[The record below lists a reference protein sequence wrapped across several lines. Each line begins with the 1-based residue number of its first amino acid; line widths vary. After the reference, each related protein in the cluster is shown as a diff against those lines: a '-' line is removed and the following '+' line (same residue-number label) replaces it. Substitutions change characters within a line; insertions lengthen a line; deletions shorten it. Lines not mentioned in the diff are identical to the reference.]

1 MDFKDSLK
9 QFAERVLALKE
20 NILTE
25 EATKNA
31 FIMPF
36 IQMLG
41 YDVFNP
47 LEVIPEMDCDLIKK
61 KGDKLDYAIMREGE
75 PILLIECKHWQQNL
89 DLHATQLQKYFV
101 ASKAKFGL
109 LTNGIIYRFYADL
122 EKANIMDEV
131 PFLEINLEEIRDTQ
145 IEELKKFHKSYF
157 DVDNILNSASE
168 LKYMS
173 AIKKEIR
180 SEFSDPSQEFVKLLA
195 KRVYE
200 GPVTQKIL
208 EQFTALTQRA
218 LTSHVN
224 DILSERFN
232 IAIQNTNVQAPVAQK
247 AEEPAPQAEDA
258 EAPVAED
265 KPKVVTTEE
274 EMEGFYIVKSICRKV
289 LSPERITY
297 RDAQSYFAV
306 FADDNNRRPICRLYF
321 NSSIKRISTFLNK
334 EETKYDITVLDDI
347 FNYTKQ
353 LQEAAAQ
360 YSNIK

>member
-1 MDFKDSLK
+1 MDFKDQIK
-9 QFAERVLALKE
+9 QFAERIAALKE

-47 LEVIPEMDCDLIKK
+47 MEVIPEMDCDLIKK
-61 KGDKLDYAIMREGE
+61 KGDKLDYAIMQNGE

-109 LTNGIIYRFYADL
+109 LTNGIVFRFYADL
-122 EKANIMDEV
+122 EKENIMDEV
-131 PFLEINLEEIRDTQ
+131 PFLEVNMESLRDTQ

-157 DVDNILNSASE
+157 DIDNILSSASE

-173 AIKKEIR
+173 EIKKVIR
-180 SEFSDPSQEFVKLLA
+180 EEFAEPSAELVKLFT

-200 GPVTQKIL
+200 GTVTQKIL
-208 EQFTALTQRA
+208 DQFMALTKRA
-218 LTSHVN
+218 LASHIN
-224 DILSERFN
+224 DILSERLN
-232 IAIQNTNVQAPVAQK
+232 IAIQGADAPTAPNTAVAKEAENVTSTV
-247 AEEPAPQAEDA
+247 EETESR
-258 EAPVAED
+258 
-265 KPKVVTTEE
+265 KIVTTEE
-274 EMEGFYIVKSICRKV
+274 ELEGFYIVKSICREV
-289 LSPERITY
+289 IDSERITY
-297 RDAQSYFAV
+297 RDAQSYFAI

-321 NSSIKRISTFLNK
+321 NSSNKRISTFGANK
-334 EETKYDITVLDDI
+334 EETKYDITKLDDI
-347 FNYTKQ
+347 FNFAKQ
-353 LQEAAAQ
+353 LKESAAS
-360 YSNIK
+360 YV

>member
-1 MDFKDSLK
+1 MDFKDLIK
-9 QFAERVLALKE
+9 QFAERTSALKE

-47 LEVIPEMDCDLIKK
+47 MEVIPEMDCDLIKK

-109 LTNGIIYRFYADL
+109 LTNGIVYRFYADL
-122 EKANIMDEV
+122 EKENIMDEV
-131 PFLEINLEEIRDTQ
+131 PFLEVNMESLRDAQ

-157 DVDNILNSASE
+157 DVDNILSSANE

-173 AIKKEIR
+173 EIKKVIR
-180 SEFSDPSQEFVKLLA
+180 SEFTDPSAEFVKLLT

-200 GPVTQKIL
+200 GAVTQKIL
-208 EQFTALTQRA
+208 EQFTPLTQRA
-218 LTSHVN
+218 MKSHIN
-224 DILSERFN
+224 DILSERLN
-232 IAIQNTNVQAPVAQK
+232 IAIQDT
-247 AEEPAPQAEDA
+247 
-258 EAPVAED
+258 EAPVRVVTKAEPSAQEVTPQEEPVEE
-265 KPKVVTTEE
+265 KSKVVTTDE
-274 EMEGFYIVKSICRKV
+274 EMEGFYIVKSICRNV
-289 LSPERITY
+289 IESSRITFRY
-297 RDAQSYFAV
+297 AQSYFAI

-321 NSSIKRISTFLNK
+321 NSTNKRISTFGANK
-334 EETKYDITVLDDI
+334 EETKYDITCLDDI
-347 FNYTKQ
+347 FNYAEQ
-353 LQEAAAQ
+353 LKASASLYE
-360 YSNIK
+360 NK

>member
-1 MDFKDSLK
+1 MDFKDQIK
-9 QFAERVLALKE
+9 QFAERISALKE

-47 LEVIPEMDCDLIKK
+47 MEVIPEMDCDLIKK
-61 KGDKLDYAIMREGE
+61 KGDKLDYAIIQNGE

-109 LTNGIIYRFYADL
+109 LTNGIVFRFYADL
-122 EKANIMDEV
+122 EKENIMDQV
-131 PFLEINLEEIRDTQ
+131 PFLEVNMETLRDSQ

-157 DVDNILNSASE
+157 DVDNILSSASE

-173 AIKKEIR
+173 EIKKVIR
-180 SEFSDPSQEFVKLLA
+180 AEFADPSAELVKLFT

-200 GPVTQKIL
+200 GAVTQKIL
-208 EQFTALTQRA
+208 DQFMPLTKRA
-218 LTSHVN
+218 LTSYVN
-224 DILSERFN
+224 DILSERLN
-232 IAIQNTNVQAPVAQK
+232 IAIQGADATATPVAAPEKESENQ
-247 AEEPAPQAEDA
+247 ASEVGEEE
-258 EAPVAED
+258 

-274 EMEGFYIVKSICRKV
+274 ELEGFYIVKSICREV
-289 LSPERITY
+289 LDSERITY
-297 RDAQSYFAV
+297 RDAQSYFAI

-321 NSSIKRISTFLNK
+321 NSANKRISTFGANK
-334 EETKYDITVLDDI
+334 EETKYDIQKLDDI
-347 FNYTKQ
+347 FNYSKQ
-353 LQEAAAQ
+353 LKESAAL
-360 YSNIK
+360 YSM

>member
-1 MDFKDSLK
+1 MDFKDQIK
-9 QFAERVLALKE
+9 QFAERIGTMKE

-36 IQMLG
+36 IQILG

-61 KGDKLDYAIMREGE
+61 KGDKLDYAIMQNGE
-75 PILLIECKHWQQNL
+75 PIILIECKHWQQNL

-109 LTNGIIYRFYADL
+109 LTNGIVFRFYADL
-122 EKANIMDEV
+122 EKENIMDEL
-131 PFLEINLEEIRDTQ
+131 PFLEVNMESLRDTQ

-157 DVDNILNSASE
+157 DVDNILSSASE

-173 AIKKEIR
+173 EIKKVIR
-180 SEFSDPSQEFVKLLA
+180 KEFTEPSADLVKLFT

-208 EQFTALTQRA
+208 DQFMALTKRA
-218 LTSHVN
+218 LASHVN
-224 DILSERFN
+224 DILSERLN
-232 IAIQNTNVQAPVAQK
+232 IAIQGTDAPTATVAKEAENVTPVMED
-247 AEEPAPQAEDA
+247 EE
-258 EAPVAED
+258 
-265 KPKVVTTEE
+265 KPKIVTTEE
-274 EMEGFYIVKSICRKV
+274 ELEGFYIIKSICREV
-289 LSPERITY
+289 IDSERITY
-297 RDAQSYFAV
+297 RDAQSYFAI

-321 NSSIKRISTFLNK
+321 NSANKRISTFGANK
-334 EETKYDITVLDDI
+334 EETKYDITKLDDI
-347 FNYTKQ
+347 FNFAQQ
-353 LQEAAAQ
+353 LKESAAL
-360 YSNIK
+360 YV

>member
-9 QFAERVLALKE
+9 QFSERVLALKE

-36 IQMLG
+36 IQLLG

-109 LTNGIIYRFYADL
+109 LTNGITYRFYADL
-122 EKANIMDEV
+122 EKENIMDDV
-131 PFLEINLEEIRDTQ
+131 PFLEINLEVLREAQ

-157 DVDNILNSASE
+157 DVDNILSSANE

-173 AIKKEIR
+173 SIKKEIR
-180 SEFSDPSQEFVKLLA
+180 NEYGTPSSELVKMLT

-200 GPVTQKIL
+200 GVVTQKIL
-208 EQFTALTQRA
+208 DQFIPLTKRA
-218 LTSHVN
+218 MTSLVN
-224 DILSERFN
+224 DILSERLN
-232 IAIQNTNVQAPVAQK
+232 IALQGTNEGTTPSV
-247 AEEPAPQAEDA
+247 PAAEDTGSEQVIA
-258 EAPVAED
+258 VGEED
-265 KPKVVTTEE
+265 KPKVETTEE
-274 EMEGFYIVKSICRKV
+274 ELEGFYIVKSICREV
-289 LSPERITY
+289 LDSERITY
-297 RDAQSYFAV
+297 RDAQSYFAI

-321 NSSIKRISTFLNK
+321 NSANKRLSVIINK
-334 EETKYDITVLDDI
+334 EETKYDIQKLDDI
-347 FNYTKQ
+347 FNYAKE
-353 LQEAAAQ
+353 LKEAASQ
-360 YSNIK
+360 YTIG

>member
-1 MDFKDSLK
+1 MDFKDQIK
-9 QFAERVLALKE
+9 QLAERISTLKE

-47 LEVIPEMDCDLIKK
+47 MEVIPEMDCDLIKK
-61 KGDKLDYAIMREGE
+61 KGDKLDYAIMQNGE

-109 LTNGIIYRFYADL
+109 LTNGIVFRFYADL
-122 EKANIMDEV
+122 EKENIMDEV
-131 PFLEINLEEIRDTQ
+131 PFLEVNMESLRDTQ

-157 DVDNILNSASE
+157 DVDNILSSASE

-173 AIKKEIR
+173 EIKKVIR
-180 SEFSDPSQEFVKLLA
+180 AEFTDPSAELVKMFT

-200 GPVTQKIL
+200 GAVTQKIL
-208 EQFTALTQRA
+208 DQFMVLTKRA
-218 LTSHVN
+218 LASHVN
-224 DILSERFN
+224 DILSERLN
-232 IAIQNTNVQAPVAQK
+232 IAIQGTDSPSTSPAIQEKDETPQTTP
-247 AEEPAPQAEDA
+247 EED
-258 EAPVAED
+258 D
-265 KPKVVTTEE
+265 KPKIITTAE
-274 EMEGFYIVKSICRKV
+274 EMEGFYIVKSICREV
-289 LSPERITY
+289 LASDRITY
-297 RDAQSYFAV
+297 RDAQSYFAI

-321 NSSIKRISTFLNK
+321 NSANKRISTFGANK
-334 EETKYDITVLDDI
+334 EETKYDITTIDDI
-347 FNYTKQ
+347 FNYAQQ
-353 LQEAAAQ
+353 LKESASL
-360 YSNIK
+360 YV

>member
-9 QFAERVLALKE
+9 QFSERVLALKE

-36 IQMLG
+36 IQLLG

-122 EKANIMDEV
+122 EKENIMDDV
-131 PFLEINLEEIRDTQ
+131 PFLEINLEALREAQ

-157 DVDNILNSASE
+157 DVDNILSSANE

-173 AIKKEIR
+173 SIKKEIR
-180 SEFSDPSQEFVKLLA
+180 NEYGAPSSELVKMLT

-200 GPVTQKIL
+200 GVVTQKIL
-208 EQFTALTQRA
+208 DQFIPLTKRA
-218 LTSHVN
+218 MTSLVN
-224 DILSERFN
+224 DILSERLNIALQGTNEGTAPSTPDTEDTGNEQN
-232 IAIQNTNVQAPVAQK
+232 IAIV
-247 AEEPAPQAEDA
+247 E
-258 EAPVAED
+258 ED
-265 KPKVVTTEE
+265 KPKVETTEE
-274 EMEGFYIVKSICRKV
+274 ELEGFYIVKSICREV
-289 LSPERITY
+289 LDSERITY
-297 RDAQSYFAV
+297 RDAQSYFAI

-321 NSSIKRISTFLNK
+321 NSANKRLSVIINK
-334 EETKYDITVLDDI
+334 EETKYDIQKLDDI
-347 FNYTKQ
+347 FNYAKE
-353 LQEAAAQ
+353 LKEAASQ
-360 YSNIK
+360 YTIG

>member
-1 MDFKDSLK
+1 MDFKDQIK
-9 QFAERVLALKE
+9 HFAERISSLKE

-36 IQMLG
+36 IQLLG

-47 LEVIPEMDCDLIKK
+47 MEVIPEMDCDLIKK
-61 KGDKLDYAIMREGE
+61 KGDKLDYAIVQDGE

-109 LTNGIIYRFYADL
+109 LTNGIVFRFYADL
-122 EKANIMDEV
+122 EKENIMDEV
-131 PFLEINLEEIRDTQ
+131 PFLEINMESLRDAQ

-157 DVDNILNSASE
+157 NVDNILSSASE

-173 AIKKEIR
+173 EIKNIIR
-180 SEFSDPSQEFVKLLA
+180 TEFSDPSTDLVKLLT

-208 EQFTALTQRA
+208 DQFTALTKRA
-218 LTSHVN
+218 LSSHVN
-224 DILSERFN
+224 DLLAERLN
-232 IAIQNTNVQAPVAQK
+232 IAIQSTDTPTPAAVKEEQQAASAPDSSD
-247 AEEPAPQAEDA
+247 EE
-258 EAPVAED
+258 
-265 KPKVVTTEE
+265 KPKIVTTEE
-274 EMEGFYIVKSICRKV
+274 ELEGFYIVKSICREV
-289 LSPERITY
+289 IDSNRITY
-297 RDAQSYFAV
+297 RDAQSYFAI

-321 NSSIKRISTFLNK
+321 NSANKRISVFGANK
-334 EETKYDITVLDDI
+334 EETKFDIEKLDDI
-347 FNYTKQ
+347 FNYATQ
-353 LQEAAAQ
+353 LKDSAAL
-360 YSNIK
+360 YI

>member
-9 QFAERVLALKE
+9 QFSERVLALKE

-36 IQMLG
+36 IQLLG

-109 LTNGIIYRFYADL
+109 LTNGITYRFYADL
-122 EKANIMDEV
+122 EKENIMDDV
-131 PFLEINLEEIRDTQ
+131 PFLEINLEALREAQ

-157 DVDNILNSASE
+157 DVDNILSSANE

-173 AIKKEIR
+173 SIKKEIR
-180 SEFSDPSQEFVKLLA
+180 NEYGAPSSELVKMLT

-200 GPVTQKIL
+200 GVVTQKIL
-208 EQFTALTQRA
+208 DQFIPLTKRA
-218 LTSHVN
+218 MTSLVN
-224 DILSERFN
+224 DILSERLN
-232 IAIQNTNVQAPVAQK
+232 IALQGTNEGTAPST
-247 AEEPAPQAEDA
+247 PAAEDTGNEQVIA
-258 EAPVAED
+258 VGEED
-265 KPKVVTTEE
+265 KPKVETTEE
-274 EMEGFYIVKSICRKV
+274 ELEGFYIVKSICREV
-289 LSPERITY
+289 LDSERITY
-297 RDAQSYFAV
+297 RDAQSYFAI

-321 NSSIKRISTFLNK
+321 NSANKRLSVIINK
-334 EETKYDITVLDDI
+334 EETKYDIQKLDDI
-347 FNYTKQ
+347 FNYAKE
-353 LQEAAAQ
+353 LKEAASQ
-360 YSNIK
+360 YTIG

>member
-1 MDFKDSLK
+1 MDFKDHIK
-9 QFAERVLALKE
+9 QFAERISSLKE

-47 LEVIPEMDCDLIKK
+47 MEVIPEMDCDLIKK
-61 KGDKLDYAIMREGE
+61 KGDKLDYAIMQNGE

-109 LTNGIIYRFYADL
+109 LTNGIVFRFYADL
-122 EKANIMDEV
+122 EKENIMDEV
-131 PFLEINLEEIRDTQ
+131 PFLEVNMESLRDTQ

-157 DVDNILNSASE
+157 DVDNILSSASE

-173 AIKKEIR
+173 EIKKVIR
-180 SEFSDPSQEFVKLLA
+180 AEFTEPSAELVKLFT

-200 GPVTQKIL
+200 GAVTQKIL
-208 EQFTALTQRA
+208 DQFMALTKRA

-224 DILSERFN
+224 DILSERLN
-232 IAIQNTNVQAPVAQK
+232 IAIQGTDAPAAASTTIAKEPEDVPATV
-247 AEEPAPQAEDA
+247 EEN
-258 EAPVAED
+258 D
-265 KPKVVTTEE
+265 KPKIVTTEE
-274 EMEGFYIVKSICRKV
+274 ELEGFYIVKSICREV
-289 LSPERITY
+289 IDSERITY
-297 RDAQSYFAV
+297 RDAQSYFAI

-321 NSSIKRISTFLNK
+321 NSSTKRISTFGANK
-334 EETKYDITVLDDI
+334 EETKYDITRIDDI
-347 FNYTKQ
+347 FNFAQQ
-353 LQEAAAQ
+353 LKESASL
-360 YSNIK
+360 YV